1 MKTSTPDGAHQRA
14 GVAKAVN
21 AVINDNRT
29 IDWILEKRPKWTP
42 NPSAV
47 DQLYGVMRYYFSLK
61 QSVDKLLK
69 KPLRSKDSDI
79 YALMLVGAY
88 QLGYARI
95 QDYASINETVEACN
109 ILRKPWAKGVVN
121 AVLRGWENPKRSFDH
136 PAWLIDAIS
145 CQYGDLANAIL
156 FANNDRAPMTLRVNA
171 RLISAD
177 KYAEQLAAAAIA
189 SEPGLSQN
197 SLLLKKPQP
206 VESLP
211 GWHEGLVAVQDLAA
225 QYTAELA
232 LDQLLRRLSPKVVRV
247 LDACVAPGGKMAHL
261 FELISTTE
269 DAAGRFEI
277 LGIDCSKNR
286 LDQTRK
292 ILQRLGHLSDEPH
305 TGPSLALGD
314 ATGTEWWDG
323 QPFDHILVDAPC
335 SGTGTIRRHPDIKL
349 LLKQEQISQHAQL
362 QRMILHNLWQTLAPG
377 GTLLYCTCSLLK
389 EENDDV
395 VEEFL
400 QHCEH
405 AESAGPI
412 ELPSGSATRFG
423 WQTLPTDVRT
433 DGFYFALLRNTA
445 SAKEGP

>member
-1 MKTSTPDGAHQRA
+1 MNPSPPDGAHLRA

-21 AVINDNRT
+21 AVVSDNRT
-29 IDWILEKRPKWTP
+29 IDWILENRPKWAPTP
-42 NPSAV
+42 RAV
-47 DQLYGVMRYYFSLK
+47 DHLYGVMRYYFSLS
-61 QSVDKLLK
+61 QSIDKLLK

-88 QLGYARI
+88 QLGYAHTK
-95 QDYASINETVEACN
+95 DYVSINETVEACN
-109 ILRKPWAKGVVN
+109 VLRKPWAKGVVN
-121 AVLRGWENPKRSFDH
+121 AVLRGWREPKRSFDH
-136 PAWLIDAIS
+136 PAWLIDDIS
-145 CQYGDLANAIL
+145 RQYGDLANAVL

-171 RLISAD
+171 RLIGAD
-177 KYAEQLAAAAIA
+177 EYAEQLAAAEIA
-189 SEPGLSQN
+189 WEPGPSPN
-197 SLLLKKPQP
+197 SLLLNKPQP

-225 QYTAELA
+225 QYAAKLA
-232 LDQLLRRLSPKVVRV
+232 LDQLPQRRDPQEVRV

-261 FELISTTE
+261 FELISTTT
-269 DAAGRFEI
+269 DAAGRFDI
-277 LGIDCSKNR
+277 LGIDASENR
-286 LDQTRK
+286 LHQTRK
-292 ILQRLGHLSDEPH
+292 VLGRLGHLTDQPPI
-305 TGPSLALGD
+305 GPRLELGD
-314 ATGTEWWDG
+314 ATRMAWWDG
-323 QPFDHILVDAPC
+323 KPFDHILVDAPC
-335 SGTGTIRRHPDIKL
+335 SGTGTIRRHPDIKI
-349 LLKQEQISQHAQL
+349 LLKPEQISQHAEL

-400 QHCEH
+400 QRCEH

-445 SAKEGP
+445 SVKEGP